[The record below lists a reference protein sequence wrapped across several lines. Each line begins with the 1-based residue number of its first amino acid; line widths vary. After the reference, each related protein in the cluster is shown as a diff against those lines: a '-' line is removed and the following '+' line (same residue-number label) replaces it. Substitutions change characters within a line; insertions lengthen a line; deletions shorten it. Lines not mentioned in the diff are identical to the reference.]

1 MTSKIDHDIGGT
13 ANEYTERGFAIYGK
27 VTDDR
32 GNVTRV
38 QRSSAMGGP
47 YCYVFTQ
54 DAQGRRAYFY
64 LSDIYAPAPHL
75 TTQQARDL
83 AAILLRFADDAEGAR

>member
-1 MTSKIDHDIGGT
+1 MTTDRDDISGT
-13 ANEYTERGFAIYGK
+13 ADEYTERGFAIYGK

-38 QRSSAMGGP
+38 QRSSAVGGP

-54 DAQGRRAYFY
+54 DAQGRRAYFH
-64 LSDIYAPAPHL
+64 LGDPCTPAPHL
-75 TTQQARDL
+75 TAQQARDL
-83 AAILLRFADDAEGAR
+83 AALLLRFADDAEGDR